1 MRSARWA
8 ASSLTQPSGPTSRHA
23 AGASAGRLATIPA
36 GHDRA
41 AIYALATMTTAPQ
54 RLRRELE
61 QQRER
66 GRPFRVAWPIALSK
80 ALADLPLQQAIFWRS
95 VFTEQ

>member
-1 MRSARWA
+1 
-8 ASSLTQPSGPTSRHA
+8 
-23 AGASAGRLATIPA
+23 
-36 GHDRA
+36 
-41 AIYALATMTTAPQ
+41 MTTAPQ

-95 VFTEQ
+95 VFTEQASVWHPNYSGPNMVPSLLPDS